1 MSEYQPLK
9 DFVDGFLGSTGFM
22 GKVESRMYGIGASLD
37 VAGMRFAAV
46 LVIISFLCANLDSA
60 NWQRRL
66 GYIISFFFFFIIG
79 NMIGSRTTDGAGID
93 MLCFIFYI
101 VFFFVLFLV

>member
-1 MSEYQPLK
+1 
-9 DFVDGFLGSTGFM
+9 
-22 GKVESRMYGIGASLD
+22 MYGIGASLD

-66 GYIISFFFFFIIG
+66 GYVISFFIIVIIG
-79 NMIGSRTTDGAGID
+79 NMIGRTTTVGAGMAI
-93 MLCFIFYI
+93 LCWIYTLVFGDDKQKAEDTLRNMSLFRLKGIYI
-101 VFFFVLFLV
+101 RLNKTMQLV